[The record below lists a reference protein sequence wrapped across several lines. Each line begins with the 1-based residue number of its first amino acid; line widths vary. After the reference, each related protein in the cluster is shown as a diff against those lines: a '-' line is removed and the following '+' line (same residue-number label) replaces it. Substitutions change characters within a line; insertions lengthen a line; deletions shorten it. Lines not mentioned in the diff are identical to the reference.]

1 MALVAGVVCSAK
13 PALSSLS
20 AARGRRGGFV
30 SPSEPMP
37 SGRLES
43 RRLLDIT
50 LLCIGDVVGR
60 PGRSVVSQ
68 AVPRLAKERG
78 VDCVIANLENA
89 AAGSGM
95 TGELYNK
102 FLLYG
107 VHLITM
113 GDHIY
118 RRKELIP
125 ILQES
130 DRIVRPANYPAE
142 AAGQTFAVYHT
153 GRGPSVAVV
162 SLQGRLYMKPP
173 CDCPFHA
180 VDQVLSQIP
189 PEVKIIAVDMH
200 AEATSEKIAM
210 GWHLNGRVSVVFG
223 THTHVQT
230 ADERVLDGGT
240 AYITDLGMTG
250 PYDSVLGRRKDR
262 VLSSLTTGMPAPF
275 DVASDDAKMC
285 GVLVTVDGETGRAR
299 MIERV
304 CTNGASSPRDADGA
318 ESGEHPDQAHGPA
331 PLGD

>member
-1 MALVAGVVCSAK
+1 
-13 PALSSLS
+13 
-20 AARGRRGGFV
+20 
-30 SPSEPMP
+30 
-37 SGRLES
+37 
-43 RRLLDIT
+43 LDIT

-60 PGRSVVSQ
+60 PGRSVLSQ
-68 AVPRLAKERG
+68 AVPRLIKERG

-125 ILQES
+125 ILQDS

-142 AAGQTFAVYHT
+142 AVGKSYAVYRT
-153 GRGPSVAVV
+153 ERGPAVAVV
-162 SLQGRLYMKPP
+162 SLQGRLYMRPP

-180 VDQVLSQIP
+180 VDLVLSQIP

-275 DVASDDAKMC
+275 DVAADDARMC
-285 GVLVTVDGETGRAR
+285 GVLVTVDGVTGRAKS
-299 MIERV
+299 IERV
-304 CTNGASSPRDADGA
+304 CANGVPTPREVGGDERR
-318 ESGEHPDQAHGPA
+318 ESQDQATD
-331 PLGD
+331 PLP